1 MCNCNCNRNSCQLI
15 VSTAI
20 ALDGTTALNITIPD
34 TVFNNG
40 ETFGLLLEQN
50 IPAGAS
56 PVPVNITMGSTDY
69 PLLKPCGNYVMSDQ
83 IRKGRIYVLRAGSN
97 PAHFTVRCSN
107 VLAGTSFVAPQI
119 IPAATATGA

>member
-1 MCNCNCNRNSCQLI
+1 MCNCNCNRNSCQFI

-50 IPAGAS
+50 IPAGTT
-56 PVPVNITMGSTDY
+56 PVPVNITMGSTNY

-119 IPAATATGA
+119 IPAATVTGA